1 MRLDEKFDYVDV
13 SLDEGVAHVTLDRP
27 DAHNALDVDTATD
40 LKDALA
46 AAAGASDVRCL
57 VLSGTGGA
65 FCSGA
70 DLAAFEGDETDGR
83 RLDAVATRLHAAVRT
98 LAAAAVP
105 TVTAVNGVAAG
116 GGFGLALAG
125 DLVLAKDGARFEY
138 SYPRIGLSGDAGATW
153 FLPRLV
159 GLRRAREFLL
169 LDEPVDAKEAVEMR
183 LATEAVPA
191 ESWDERVS
199 EVADDLAN
207 GPTKAYATTKTLL
220 DRSYERTLD
229 TQLTAEKDAIADLA
243 RTADYA
249 AGYQAFFTD
258 AEPEFSGER

>member
-1 MRLDEKFDYVDV
+1 MELDEEFDHVAV

-27 DAHNALDVDTATD
+27 GAHNALDRATAVD

-46 AAAGASDVRCL
+46 AAAGASDVRCV
-57 VLSGTGGA
+57 VLEGTGGA

-70 DLAAFEGDETDGR
+70 DLAAFEGDETDRR

-98 LAAAAVP
+98 MATAEVP

-116 GGFGLALAG
+116 GGFGLALSG
-125 DLVLAKDGARFEY
+125 DLVLAKAGARFEY

-169 LDEPVDAKEAVEMR
+169 LDEPVDAEAAVEMG
-183 LATEAVPA
+183 LATEAVPG
-191 ESWDERVS
+191 ESWDDRVR
-199 EVADDLAN
+199 EIAGDLAS
-207 GPTKAYATTKTLL
+207 GPTVAYATTKALL
-220 DRSYERTLD
+220 NRSYERTLN
-229 TQLTAEKDAIADLA
+229 TQLTAEKDAISDLA

-258 AEPEFSGER
+258 DEPEFSGER